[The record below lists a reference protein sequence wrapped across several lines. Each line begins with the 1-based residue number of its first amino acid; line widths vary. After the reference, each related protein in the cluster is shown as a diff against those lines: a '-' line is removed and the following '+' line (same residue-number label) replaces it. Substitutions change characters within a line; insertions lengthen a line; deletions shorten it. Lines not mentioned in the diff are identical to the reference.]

1 MALREYAGVHLLLFG
16 PPKPSDVLLGR
27 EAGSYLDLLTSS
39 TKPCGVGDV
48 KAPSCERRAGE
59 GTYDPSKRFD
69 WGITRSR
76 VPGST
81 AMPDGVVS
89 GYRAGLDMGRG
100 WRVKFEVGVASQYR
114 D

>member
-1 MALREYAGVHLLLFG
+1 MALREYTGIHLLLLG
-16 PPKPSDVLLGR
+16 PPKPANVLLGR
-27 EAGSYLDLLTSS
+27 EARSYLDLLTSS
-39 TKPCGVGDV
+39 AKSCGVGDV
-48 KAPSCERRAGE
+48 KVLSCERRADE
-59 GTYDPSKRFD
+59 GTYDPSERFD

-100 WRVKFEVGVASQYR
+100 RRVKFEVGVASQYR